1 MTFVIL
7 TLRPVCDSQQCGEE
21 INNEKVGVKSPLGWF
36 PTFAFGLTYFLCN
49 LALMFIFNA

>member
-7 TLRPVCDSQQCGEE
+7 TLRPICDSQQCGEE